1 MKYLSMKFVLATV
14 AFVLVLL
21 TSNWLLSGA
30 RLDLTEQKIYSL
42 SDGTVNIVKS
52 LQQDIELTLF
62 FSDKSSEDL
71 TALRSYA
78 QRVKELLTEYV
89 LLSDNHLTLKLVD
102 PEPFSEAEDLAAE
115 MGLQAVPISNGQSIY
130 FGLSAKNA
138 QGDDAV
144 LAFIQPDKEAFLEY
158 EISELIYRLSQTN
171 TQVVGLMSSLPIRGG
186 FDMQTGG
193 NTPPWA
199 IYEQLDQLY
208 DVRWVDEQLSDLDKD
223 MKLLILVQP
232 TELDEDS
239 LYELD
244 QFVMNGGKLIVFLDP
259 KAETKQASPMDL
271 ADDEALSGNALQ
283 RLFDQWQ
290 VSYQSDEVVV
300 DNRYGLTISMGQ
312 GMPPVRHLGL
322 LGVQVDGLNPNEIA
336 TSELEVIN
344 FASAGRLTSTNTDT
358 ESGVQFEALVWSS
371 DDAQTINSNQ
381 YNLIQD
387 PASLLRDFVA
397 ADNSFVMAARL
408 SGHAQSAFSEKP
420 QDSDY
425 QAEHVGSIDNLNVMV
440 IADTDLL
447 TDRLWVQV
455 QNFFGQRIVQ
465 PWADNGAFVN
475 NLVEQY
481 LGSTD
486 LINIRSRGR
495 FTRPFEVVQDIQQ
508 QAESVYLANE
518 KALQQQLEETEQQLA
533 LLEQQRDKD
542 TLTLSPAQ
550 ELALDNFQQEKLRI
564 RKALRDVQH
573 ELDKDIEQLGSSLKI
588 INIAIMPLLLTLLV
602 WLLVR
607 IKLRKP

>member
-1 MKYLSMKFVLATV
+1 MKHMSMKFVLATV

-21 TSNWLLSGA
+21 GSNWLLSGA

-42 SDGTVNIVKS
+42 SDGTVNIVKN

-62 FSDKSSEDL
+62 FSDKNSQDL

-89 LLSDNHLTLKLVD
+89 LLSNNRLTLKLVD

-115 MGLQAVPISNGQSIY
+115 MGLQSVPISNGQSIY

-144 LAFIQPDKEAFLEY
+144 LTFIQPDKEAFLEY
-158 EISELIYRLSQTN
+158 EISELIYRLSQSS

-186 FDMQTGG
+186 FDMQAGG

-208 DVRWVDEQLSDLDKD
+208 DVRWVDEQLTDLDKD

-232 TELDEDS
+232 TQLDEES

-244 QFVMNGGKLIVFLDP
+244 QFVMKGGKLIVFVDP

-271 ADDEALSGNALQ
+271 ADDEALGTNSLQ

-290 VSYQSDEVVV
+290 LAYHTDEIVV

-322 LGVQVDGLNPNEIA
+322 LGVQADGLNPNEIA

-344 FASAGRLTSTNTDT
+344 FASAGRLKSTNSDS

-371 DDAQTINSNQ
+371 NDSQTINSNE

-397 ADNSFVMAARL
+397 ADDSFVMAARL
-408 SGHAQSAFSEKP
+408 SGAAQSAFTSKP
-420 QDSDY
+420 QGSDY
-425 QAEHVGSIDNLNVMV
+425 QGDHEGSIDNLNVMV

-518 KALQQQLEETEQQLA
+518 KALQQQLQETEQQLA

-550 ELALDNFQQEKLRI
+550 ELALDNFQHEKLRI

-573 ELDKDIEQLGSSLKI
+573 ELDKDIEQLGSSLKLV
-588 INIAIMPLLLTLLV
+588 NIAVMPLLLTLLL